1 MKRKTSLAVAIA
13 SASLVLT
20 ACGSEST
27 TDAASTPATSQE
39 SVASEP
45 ESEVNV
51 DASADET
58 GEETTGEGADDDI
71 SVDQGLLSTTVT
83 LPADFVQGQTE
94 EELNAAAKAE
104 GWDTEITL
112 NSDGSATYS
121 LSRGEYNKVMD
132 DLRQSIEESIQTW
145 IDEEPKVY
153 KSITFSDDFRTFDAT
168 VNRKALESSMSFLA
182 LGLTFSSY
190 IYQSF
195 DGVDADE
202 RFMTLNYIDESTG
215 EVFDTYDSRDN

>member
-1 MKRKTSLAVAIA
+1 
-13 SASLVLT
+13 
-20 ACGSEST
+20 
-27 TDAASTPATSQE
+27 
-39 SVASEP
+39 
-45 ESEVNV
+45 
-51 DASADET
+51 
-58 GEETTGEGADDDI
+58 
-71 SVDQGLLSTTVT
+71 VDQGLLSTTVT

-104 GWDTEITL
+104 GWDTEITV

-132 DLRQSIEESIQTW
+132 DLRQSIEESIQTS